1 MSVIAKVAPGA
12 RGDWLLFWK
21 LALRELRGGIHG
33 FYVFIGCIAI
43 GVMSIAG
50 VGSVAQGLF
59 EGLAREGRV
68 IVGGDV
74 AFSLIHR
81 EAKPD
86 ELAFLQ
92 SRGDVSVVA
101 TTRAMARTSD
111 GRPALV
117 EIKAVDSSYPLYGA
131 VATDPAGD
139 LEHLLAPHD
148 HVYGAVADP
157 ALFTSLDL
165 HPGTVLNVG
174 QATFELRAAL
184 KTEPDK
190 LAAGLTF
197 GPRLM
202 MSEQALRATALLQPG
217 SLVRWNYRLRLS
229 AVAAVD
235 ATARR
240 VVEDAQQ
247 RFPEAGWETRTRTNA
262 SPQLERNVD
271 HFTEYLTLVGL
282 TALLVGGIG
291 VANSTKYYLDRKR
304 DVIATMKSLGATGA
318 NVVLMYFIEVLLL
331 ALVGIAIGLGVGAAL
346 PFVISACFGSIIPLP
361 FFPAVYTGELALALG
376 YGVLT
381 AAAFALWPLG
391 RAHDI
396 PASALFR
403 DRIAPSRWY
412 PRERYVVALA
422 LAIVALAAFAV
433 VAAYDRRIAIIFVCA
448 AAAVLL
454 VLRLVASLAM
464 AAARR
469 LPRPRAIAVRIAIA
483 NIHRPGALTP
493 TVVLSLGLGLTLL
506 VTVLEIDGNLR
517 HQFAAAL
524 PERAPTFYFLD
535 IPAAAAEQFD
545 RFIRD
550 HAGGA
555 RLERVPM
562 LRGRIVSVNGVSVE
576 DMKPRPDTVWVLQS
590 DRGITFADEIPAG
603 SRIVEGTWWATGYD
617 GPPLVSFEKRIADGL
632 GIKLGD
638 AIVVN
643 VLGRNIAAR
652 IANLRVVDWQSLAI
666 NFIMVFSPNTFRG
679 APTADIATITYPG
692 GGDSKAESALLKAM
706 PDAFP
711 TVTAVRVKDA
721 LDALGGLVA
730 NLVLAVRGAS
740 VVTLLAAILVLG
752 GALAAGHSHRVYDA
766 VVLKTLGATRR
777 QLITAYAL
785 EYLILGLATA
795 VFGVVVGSIAS
806 WAVVTKVMTLP
817 FLWWPVPAVG
827 AAAGALVVTMIF
839 GLWGTLR
846 ALNRKPAQ
854 VLRSL

>member
-1 MSVIAKVAPGA
+1 MSVIAKVTPRA
-12 RGDWLLFWK
+12 RGDWLVFWK
-21 LALRELRGGIHG
+21 LALRELRGGVRG
-33 FYVFIGCIAI
+33 FYVFIACIAI

-68 IVGGDV
+68 IIGGDV

-86 ELAFLQ
+86 EFAFLQ
-92 SRGDVSVVA
+92 GHGDVSVVA
-101 TTRAMARTSD
+101 TMRAMARTSD

-117 EIKAVDSSYPLYGA
+117 EIKAVDAAYPLYGA
-131 VATDPAGD
+131 LVTDPAGD

-148 HVYGAVADP
+148 NVYGAVADP
-157 ALFTSLDL
+157 ALFTGLNL
-165 HPGTVLNVG
+165 HPGMLLNVG
-174 QATFELRAAL
+174 RATFELRAAL
-184 KTEPDK
+184 KSEPDK

-202 MSEQALRATALLQPG
+202 ISEQALRATGLLQPG
-217 SLVRWNYRLRLS
+217 SLVRWQYRLRLPD
-229 AVAAVD
+229 VAAVD
-235 ATARR
+235 TIARR
-240 VVEDAQQ
+240 VVAEAEQ
-247 RFPEAGWETRTRTNA
+247 RFPEAGWEIRTRTNA

-304 DVIATMKSLGATGA
+304 DVIATMKSLGATGG
-318 NVVLMYFIEVLLL
+318 NVVLMYFTEVLLL
-331 ALVGIAIGLGVGAAL
+331 ALVGIAIGLAVGASL
-346 PFVISACFGSIIPLP
+346 PFVIAACFGSIIPLP
-361 FFPAVYTGELALALG
+361 FFPALYPGQLALGLG

-396 PASALFR
+396 PAAALFR
-403 DRIAPSRWY
+403 DGIAPTRRY
-412 PRERYVVALA
+412 PRERYIIGLA
-422 LAIVALAAFAV
+422 LAIVALATFAV

-517 HQFAAAL
+517 HQFTAAL
-524 PERAPTFYFLD
+524 PEKAPTFYFLD
-535 IPAAAAEQFD
+535 IPAANAEQFD
-545 RFIRD
+545 RFIHD

-562 LRGRIVSVNGVSVE
+562 LRGRIVSANGVNAE
-576 DMKPRPDTVWVLQS
+576 DMKPRADMAWVLQS

-603 SRIVEGTWWATGYD
+603 SRIAEGTWWEAGYQ

-632 GIKLGD
+632 GLKLGD

-692 GGDSKAESALLKAM
+692 GGDSEAESALLKAM

-721 LDALGGLVA
+721 LDALGGLVG

-740 VVTLLAAILVLG
+740 VVTLLAAVLVLG

-766 VVLKTLGATRR
+766 VVLKTLGATRG

-795 VFGVVVGSIAS
+795 VFGIVAGSIAG

-817 FLWWPVPAVG
+817 FLWWPVPALG